1 MLAVAVLAAVAPT
14 VAQQRPAVD
23 NRNAPILQFESV
35 PEPLKLPPRMNFGE
49 VLSVAVN
56 SKGTVV
62 VLNHPGTATSGPLY
76 GNATTNLLEFDA
88 SGKYI
93 GEIGQGVYGLGYAHS
108 VRFDKYDNLWVVDK
122 GTNSAMKFTPGPGW
136 RVVLNLGRRPEGYD
150 SWRYER
156 PTQAEARAGEGTFN
170 GATDVAW
177 DSKDNVYVGDGYV
190 NSRIAKFDRNGNWI
204 KSWGQFGRGG
214 DHANENPGN
223 INNPH
228 NIQIDRND
236 NVYVGDRGNRRIQV
250 FDSDGNFKY
259 FLFLNAPYDK
269 KHHPTLAPVPANPP
283 DETAPWALCITP
295 TPTQYLFVVDSEPGR
310 LYKMSLDGKI
320 LGMLGISGHEMGQ
333 FNWPHGLACPNEN
346 TVWVADMNNWRV
358 QKILIKGSATATK

>member
-1 MLAVAVLAAVAPT
+1 MLAVAILAAVVPT
-14 VAQQRPAVD
+14 AAQQRAPVD
-23 NRNAPILQFESV
+23 NSKAPILQFESV
-35 PEPLKLPPRMNFGE
+35 PDPLKLPPRMNLGE

-62 VLNHPGTATSGPLY
+62 VLNHPGTATAGPLY

-177 DSKDNVYVGDGYV
+177 DSKDNVYVSDGYV
-190 NSRIAKFDRNGNWI
+190 NSRIAKFDKNGNWI

-214 DHANENPGN
+214 DHANENPGQHQQ
-223 INNPH
+223 PAQH
-228 NIQIDRND
+228 SDRPQRQRLRWRPRESAHPG
-236 NVYVGDRGNRRIQV
+236 VRYRRQLQV
-250 FDSDGNFKY
+250 F
-259 FLFLNAPYDK
+259 
-269 KHHPTLAPVPANPP
+269 PVP
-283 DETAPWALCITP
+283 ERAL
-295 TPTQYLFVVDSEPGR
+295 R
-310 LYKMSLDGKI
+310 
-320 LGMLGISGHEMGQ
+320 
-333 FNWPHGLACPNEN
+333 
-346 TVWVADMNNWRV
+346 
-358 QKILIKGSATATK
+358 